1 MPSIVDMV
9 DILERLESKALH
21 VEPARCVKV
30 RNRNASCM
38 RCAKACTS
46 GAISIEAN
54 VLQIDANK
62 CTGCGTCSS
71 VCPTSAILCDA
82 PSDAQLADDIQ
93 RSVSALDGEAVVI
106 CGRVAARKTVD
117 VNKVAEVLCLGR
129 MDTGSLVGAVSLG
142 AHCVTLVDGGCAT
155 CKFRNAVPFIDTA
168 LQEANELFSAW
179 GTAARIVRTSTI
191 PSDILAQDRNQA
203 TGGVSRRDFF
213 TGVRSQAKT
222 IATETASY
230 TIEKELGVKRE
241 SVSLREMLKVGE
253 DGCLP
258 HSTIPR
264 HDDLLENLFAM
275 GDPDPDAMLHVRQWG
290 DVSID
295 AKECD
300 NCGLCVTFCA
310 TGALSKV
317 MQEPKKKPGR
327 STKRSAEIDHIEFR
341 LCDCVGCGLCVDVCT
356 ARAITLSHEIE
367 ASRIFELEPR
377 ETYGEKKRRS
387 LVGDRSR

>member
-21 VEPARCVKV
+21 VKPARCVKV

-54 VLQIDANK
+54 ALQIDAKK
-62 CTGCGTCSS
+62 CTGCGTCTS
-71 VCPTSAILCDA
+71 VCPSSAILCDA
-82 PSDAQLADDIQ
+82 PSDAQLAADIE

-106 CGRVAARKTVD
+106 CGRVAARKTAD
-117 VNKVAEVLCLGR
+117 VSKVAEVLCLGR
-129 MDTGSLVGAVSLG
+129 VDTGSLVNAAALG

-155 CKFRNAVPFIDTA
+155 CKFRNAVEFMDTA
-168 LQEANELFSAW
+168 LAEANELFSAW
-179 GTAARIVRTSTI
+179 GSDVRVERTSTI
-191 PSDILAQDRNQA
+191 PSIALAQEYDQA

-230 TIEKELGVKRE
+230 AIEKELGVKRE
-241 SVSLREMLKVGE
+241 SATLRDMLKVGE

-258 HSTIPR
+258 HDSIPR

-275 GDPDPDAMLHVRQWG
+275 GDPDPNAILHVRQWG

-295 AKECD
+295 AKECTT
-300 NCGLCVTFCA
+300 CGLCVTFCP

-317 MQEPKKKPGR
+317 MKEPEKKSGR
-327 STKRSAEIDHIEFR
+327 SAKRATEIDHIEFR
-341 LCDCVGCGLCVDVCT
+341 LCDCVGCGLCADVCT
-356 ARAITLSHEIE
+356 TQAITLSHEIE
-367 ASRIFELEPR
+367 ASRVFELEPR
-377 ETYGEKKRRS
+377 ETYGEKKRHS
-387 LVGDRSR
+387 FGGAW